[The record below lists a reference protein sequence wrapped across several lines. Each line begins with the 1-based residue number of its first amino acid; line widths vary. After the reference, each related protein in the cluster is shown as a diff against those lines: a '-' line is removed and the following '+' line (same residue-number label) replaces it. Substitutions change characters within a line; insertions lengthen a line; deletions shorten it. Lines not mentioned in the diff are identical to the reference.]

1 MDNGIRE
8 LLDDGAFKDY
18 AALTKE
24 RKFNAFDVLRYSD
37 YEIRHSNVLAWLLTP
52 GETHGVGGA
61 FLRSVGECLR
71 KKEAQRQATTSRHGG
86 RLRRRGCPGSN
97 GNATTST

>member
-1 MDNGIRE
+1 MEKGIRE
-8 LLDDGAFKDY
+8 LLDDKAFRDY

-24 RKFNAFDVLRYSD
+24 RDFNAFDVLRYSD

-52 GETHGVGGA
+52 GETHGVGAA

-71 KKEAQRQATTSRHGG
+71 KKKHSGRVEAARRGG
-86 RLRRRGCPGSN
+86 RPFCRAGSR
-97 GNATTST
+97 